1 MSDLIKV
8 QFVVNGQSVIT
19 SVPPNQKLMDFL
31 RDNLGLVSVKNGCS
45 TGHCGTCTVII
56 NGKAE
61 RSCLVLM
68 KRVNGSVVET
78 IENLTPAD
86 GLHPLQYSFITENAV
101 QCGFCTP
108 GMLLASK
115 ALLNQNLHPN
125 EEEIRQGLK
134 NNLCRCTG
142 YTSIIKAV
150 QKAGNLLAQGTEIIP
165 LEALQLPESQNGLM
179 GMENPDK
186 HAIDGVTGRIKYADD
201 LKPDKLIFGKIK
213 YADFPSAKILSINTE
228 AAYQIPGVR
237 LVLTGDDVAG
247 TNLVG
252 ILRRDQPAI
261 VKDHVRSVGD
271 IVAVIFADSEVIAEQ
286 AREALQVEYEP
297 LPAIFSPQE
306 AMLPDAPMIH
316 ESGNICHKSFLKRGD
331 VESVFQTAAVVVAGM
346 FTTPFVDH
354 AFLEPESGIAYP
366 DEEGNI
372 ILELGTQCPF
382 DDRDQIASALGLPLE
397 KVRVRQA
404 PMGGAFGGREDIA
417 LHVALVLGAL
427 KSRCPVKIT
436 LSRKESFHA
445 HPKRHAAWMNY
456 RLAADHHGKFLAIQ
470 ADMSVDTGAYGSL
483 GPDIIENM
491 LTFGAGPYFIPHVDL
506 NVTAWHTNN
515 IQAGAMR
522 GFGVPQVA
530 FAVEQLV
537 DEVARKLKIDPFD
550 IRIQNALDVGL
561 ALPTDHILDDSIG
574 IKATL
579 EAARKALQELDL
591 NKNGKK
597 IGIGVASSLKNIG
610 FGHGATETAGAMA
623 ELLEDGSFRIRV
635 GMTDFGQ
642 GAFSAMAQLAAH
654 ELGVHY
660 HQVKVEYADTS
671 VSPET
676 GPTTAS
682 RQTYLTGNAVLLAA
696 RELKTKILEQVSEE
710 LNIPVEKLD
719 VQQGMVVIQSTGKKY
734 ELSSLGEHIT
744 ANGFYRA
751 PLTVPFTEEISPGVP
766 DRKHSRPTH
775 FTYGYGTHVAILE
788 VDEKTGKVK
797 VHTIIA
803 AHDVGKAINPKIIR
817 GQIEGGVVMGMG
829 YGLSEEFIIE
839 NGLIKTDTLRKC
851 NIPSIDQSPHI
862 IPLII
867 ENPDPN
873 GPYGAKGMAEV
884 SILPTAAAVVNAIYD
899 AVGVR
904 IYDLPAKP
912 KNILAALHSR
922 KEIDD

>member
-1 MSDLIKV
+1 MSDLIQV
-8 QFVVNGQSVIT
+8 TFVVNGQTITT

-31 RDNLGLVSVKNGCS
+31 RDDLGLVSVKNGCA

-68 KRVNGSVVET
+68 KRVNGSVIET
-78 IENLTPAD
+78 IENLTPLE
-86 GLHPLQYSFITENAV
+86 GLHPLQYSFIVENAV

-115 ALLNQNLHPN
+115 ALLDQNPHPK

-142 YTSIIKAV
+142 YTSIVRAV
-150 QKAGNLLAQGTEIIP
+150 QNAGRLVEQGTLMVP
-165 LEALQLPESQNGLM
+165 LEALHQPGSQSGLM
-179 GMENPDK
+179 GVENPDK
-186 HAIDGVTGRIKYADD
+186 HAIDGVTGRIKYAGD
-201 LKPDKLIFGKIK
+201 LKPHHLLFGKIK
-213 YADFPSAKILSINTE
+213 YADLPSARIVSINVEE
-228 AAYQIPGVR
+228 AYRFPGVH

-261 VKDHVRSVGD
+261 VKKHVRSVGD
-271 IVAVIFADSEVIAEQ
+271 IVAVVFADSETLAEQ
-286 AREALQVEYEP
+286 AIAALQVVYEP

-306 AMLPDAPMIH
+306 AMQTDAPRLH
-316 ESGNICHKSFLKRGD
+316 ASGNICHKSFLKRGD
-331 VESVFQTAAVVVAGM
+331 VESAFQAAAVVVEGN
-346 FTTPFVDH
+346 FSTPFVDH
-354 AFLEPESGIAYP
+354 AFLEPESGIAFP

-404 PMGGAFGGREDIA
+404 PMGGAFGGKEDIA
-417 LHVALVLGAL
+417 LHVVLVLGAL
-427 KSRCPVKIT
+427 KSNRPVKIT
-436 LSRKESFHA
+436 LSRQESFHA

-456 RLAADHHGKFLAIQ
+456 RLAADQDGKFLAIQ
-470 ADMSVDTGAYGSL
+470 ADMSVDTGAYASL

-530 FAVEQLV
+530 FAIEQLV
-537 DEVARKLKIDPFD
+537 DEVARKLRMDPFD

-561 ALPTDHILDDSIG
+561 ALPSDHILEYSVG

-579 EAARKALQELDL
+579 EAARNALQEFELP
-591 NKNGKK
+591 KNGKK

-610 FGHGATETAGAMA
+610 FGHGATETAGALA
-623 ELLEDGSFRIRV
+623 EMMEDGSFRIRV

-654 ELGVHY
+654 ELGVNY

-682 RQTYLTGNAVLLAA
+682 RQTYLTGNAVVLAA
-696 RELKTKILEQVSEE
+696 RELKGKILEQVSEE
-710 LNIPVEKLD
+710 LNIPVVKLD
-719 VQQGMVVIQSTGKKY
+719 IQQGKVVIQPTGEKY
-734 ELSSLGEHIT
+734 ELSSLSEHIT
-744 ANGFYRA
+744 AQGFYRA
-751 PLTVPFTEEISPGVP
+751 PLTVPFTEEVSPGVP

-851 NIPSIDQSPHI
+851 SIPSIDESPHI

-867 ENPDPN
+867 EDPDPN

-884 SILPTAAAVVNAIYD
+884 SILPTAAAVVNAIFD

-912 KNILAALHSR
+912 KKILAALQSR
-922 KEIDD
+922 KEIDG